1 MRAPNSSLT
10 RAMIVGPIEYEEAQ
24 AWSDGRPTDRQRVSD
39 EGIPVW
45 TVHGLAPEIILNG
58 EAHLGIGEKV
68 FLATA
73 TPMRVDGEPGS
84 WISVQGEW
92 RATKI
97 SFGEMTGRADL
108 QRIGGEE

>member
-24 AWSDGRPTDRQRVSD
+24 EWSDGRPTDRQRVSD

-45 TVHGLAPEIILNG
+45 AVHGLAPEIILNG

-68 FLATA
+68 FLATV
-73 TPMRVDGEPGS
+73 TPTRVDGEPGS
-84 WISVQGEW
+84 WVPVRGMW
-92 RATKI
+92 KATKI
-97 SFGEMTGRADL
+97 AFGEMTGRADL
-108 QRIGGEE
+108 EHIGGED